1 MARVKFRTTCITRHG
16 TYSTGDVLVTSDEF
30 ARHLVDDCGAADYC
44 AEAAP
49 EIAPDPAPADPPAEK
64 RAARRKG

>member
-16 TYSTGDVLVTSDEF
+16 TYSTGDVLVTSAER
-30 ARHLVDDCGAADYC
+30 ARHLVEDCGAADYC
-44 AEAAP
+44 AEVAP
-49 EIAPDPAPADPPAEK
+49 EIVPDPAPDDPPAGK